1 MKTSLIL
8 LLLLFTLVDLKK
20 SKRKKESKGTKET
33 KESKSS
39 KSSKSS
45 KTSKSSKSSKSSF
58 VDQIKDNG
66 VYDLLKDIKHTFGS
80 DVSIQTC
87 LNIYKKDDCKKVVL
101 NNIPNKEGFKIPYI
115 KTKLDGIVNTM
126 TLSNL
131 FANNIDKFKIE
142 VDTGKIIKDLK
153 SKFPILFGL
162 Q

>member
-33 KESKSS
+33 KERKSS
-39 KSSKSS
+39 KSSKI
-45 KTSKSSKSSKSSF
+45 SKSSKSSKSSF

-153 SKFPILFGL
+153 SKFPLLFGL